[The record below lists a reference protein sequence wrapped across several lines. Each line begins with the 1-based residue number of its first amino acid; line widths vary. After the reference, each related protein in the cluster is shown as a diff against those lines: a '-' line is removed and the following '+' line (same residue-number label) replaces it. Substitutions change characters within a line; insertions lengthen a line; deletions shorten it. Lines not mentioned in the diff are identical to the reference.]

1 MADDKFSLGDILWE
15 YADYTPPAATPA
27 KPAAP
32 LPPETPQQP
41 TVPPVSPGITSPQPV
56 APVGSP
62 KPAPKAP
69 GGAAAPRP
77 EMCIRDRYYRLN
89 LFVPYPLR
97 CSKQYQ
103 DSSLLKYSHQN

>member
-56 APVGSP
+56 APAGSP
-62 KPAPKAP
+62 KPAPKA
-69 GGAAAPRP
+69 
-77 EMCIRDRYYRLN
+77 
-89 LFVPYPLR
+89 LFANAV
-97 CSKQYQ
+97 
-103 DSSLLKYSHQN
+103 

>member
-41 TVPPVSPGITSPQPV
+41 LSAEALFSTCLFIGDSRTVGLMEY
-56 APVGSP
+56 
-62 KPAPKAP
+62 
-69 GGAAAPRP
+69 GGMNGATRTG
-77 EMCIRDRYYRLN
+77 
-89 LFVPYPLR
+89 
-97 CSKQYQ
+97 
-103 DSSLLKYSHQN
+103 

>member
-41 TVPPVSPGITSPQPV
+41 TVPPVSPGC
-56 APVGSP
+56 A
-62 KPAPKAP
+62 
-69 GGAAAPRP
+69 
-77 EMCIRDRYYRLN
+77 
-89 LFVPYPLR
+89 
-97 CSKQYQ
+97 
-103 DSSLLKYSHQN
+103 SLSLH